1 MKLHR
6 ICAALAAC
14 ALVLGA
20 TSTASAQKSSAG
32 LYKGTVP
39 NNGPVLYFSVEG
51 GFAIQAYAFDATNR
65 RIGVARGAIL
75 SNAFTLNLT
84 NGATVTGTFDAES
97 TQASGTYAIS
107 GSTLNYTAPRI
118 AFRSGGSEV
127 AGIYGGASYKD
138 AQPTTGEERGRTLFV
153 AIDQDNQLA
162 FVETARNGAQL
173 TFTGGLGTVTPPA
186 TGATEYSFTIDTPT
200 GSTTPI
206 TGTFTKEGGKL
217 EGSYTASAGMRDF
230 SVFKIRF
237 ANRLVNMSTRG
248 FVNTGA
254 GQLIAGF
261 VVSGGPREVVIVA
274 RGPSLAAFGVTPALA
289 DPKLS
294 LMRGQ
299 TVLAENDNWAA
310 SPKASTFSQ
319 INFLGALQPAE
330 SVISMVLEPGAY
342 TAVVRGVND
351 TTGIALVE
359 VYEIGWE

>member
-1 MKLHR
+1 MKTPR
-6 ICAALAAC
+6 ILAALLACAC
-14 ALVLGA
+14 ALGV
-20 TSTASAQKSSAG
+20 TDTASAQKSSAG
-32 LYKGTVP
+32 LYKATVP
-39 NNGPVLYFSVEG
+39 NNGPVLYLSVEG
-51 GFAIQAYAFDATNR
+51 GFAIQAYAFDSVNR

-75 SNAFTLNLT
+75 SGAFTLNLT
-84 NGATVTGTFDAES
+84 NGATVTGSFDAES
-97 TQASGTYAIS
+97 TQATGTYAAG
-107 GSTLNYTAPRI
+107 GSTLNYTAPRV

-138 AQPTTGEERGRTLFV
+138 ERPAAGEERARALFV
-153 AIDQDNQLA
+153 AIDQDNRLA
-162 FVETARNGAQL
+162 FVETARSGAIL
-173 TFTGGLGTVTPPA
+173 TFVGGLGTVTPPA
-186 TGATEYSFTIDTPT
+186 EGATDYTFTIDTPT

-206 TGTFTKEGGKL
+206 TGTFAREGGKL
-217 EGSYTASAGMRDF
+217 EGTYTASAGPRDF
-230 SVFKIRF
+230 SVFKVRF

-261 VVSGGPREVVIVA
+261 VVSGGPREVVVVA

-289 DPKLS
+289 DPKLA

-299 TVLAENDNWAA
+299 TVLAENDNWSA

-319 INFLGALQPAE
+319 LSFLGALQPAE